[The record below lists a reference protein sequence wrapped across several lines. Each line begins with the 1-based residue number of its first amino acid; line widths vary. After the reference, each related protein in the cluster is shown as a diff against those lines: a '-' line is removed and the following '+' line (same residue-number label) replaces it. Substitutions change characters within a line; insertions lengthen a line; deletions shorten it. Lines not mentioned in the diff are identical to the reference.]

1 MEGSASYK
9 INLNMLEKFNY
20 TSHYKDK
27 TILVTGGAG
36 YIGSS
41 VIRALSSVPCSIIA
55 LIKKGDVFSAPL
67 EGSAKI
73 SVVEAD
79 VRNKEIWKK
88 LLEKVDILFH
98 FAAQTSSKVANEN
111 PCIDVEINLLPII
124 NIIEVSQKNNFSP
137 HIIFSGTVTQVGFTN
152 TYPVNETFKDI
163 PITVYDINKLA
174 AEKYLQ
180 YYSNQLDNHAVILR
194 LANVYGPG
202 PRSSSSADRG
212 ILNVMI
218 HKALRGKSLTIY
230 GDGNFVRDY
239 IYIDDVVEAF
249 LTAAVKI
256 DLLSGNYYI
265 IGSGVGYTIKD
276 AMNIIKEAV
285 TQKTGRRVEILH
297 VSSPKNLSQIE
308 YRNFVADTT
317 KFTTAT
323 GWKAKVS
330 LQEGINQ
337 TIDYSLREEG

>member
-1 MEGSASYK
+1 MSER
-9 INLNMLEKFNY
+9 FNY
-20 TSHYKDK
+20 TPHYKNK

-111 PCIDVEINLLPII
+111 PCRDAEINLLPII
-124 NIIEVSQKNNFSP
+124 NIIEVCQKNKFSP
-137 HIIFSGTVTQVGFTN
+137 HIIFSGTVTEVGFTD

-163 PITVYDINKLA
+163 PTTVYDINKLA

-202 PRSSSSADRG
+202 PRSSSADRG
-212 ILNVMI
+212 ILNLMI
-218 HKALRGKSLTIY
+218 HKALRSEPLTIY
-230 GDGNFVRDY
+230 GEGDFVRDY
-239 IYIDDVVEAF
+239 VYIDDVVEAF

-276 AMNIIKEAV
+276 AMNIIREAV

-297 VSSPKNLSQIE
+297 VSLPKNLSQIE
-308 YRNFVADTT
+308 YRNFVADTS
-317 KFTTAT
+317 KFSTAT

-330 LQEGINQ
+330 LPEGINQ
-337 TIDYSLREEG
+337 TIDYFLKVKG